1 MTSLAGPLIR
11 NGRFV
16 SLNPATGLAPSDIR
30 SMVRSLVIC
39 LTHASEVR
47 GAAKVNYLNLQLN
60 VIGFVRAQSLPA
72 ASSYLLH
79 SLCFAAKRTLPGV
92 FP

>member
-11 NGRFV
+11 NGRFL

-47 GAAKVNYLNLQLN
+47 KSFSCLCLGLPF
-60 VIGFVRAQSLPA
+60 GQSRKCIEL
-72 ASSYLLH
+72 ASSKEAL
-79 SLCFAAKRTLPGV
+79 S
-92 FP
+92 

>member
-1 MTSLAGPLIR
+1 MTSLAGFDLIR

-16 SLNPATGLAPSDIR
+16 SLNPATGLAPSYIR

-47 GAAKVNYLNLQLN
+47 GAAKVNAQLQL
-60 VIGFVRAQSLPA
+60 
-72 ASSYLLH
+72 
-79 SLCFAAKRTLPGV
+79 
-92 FP
+92 